1 MTMLTND
8 LSHASLPRLPEVLG
22 LADVQV
28 RTGQHDR
35 LPSDPNLANAERDE
49 IASLVVA
56 LVALLGITLTV
67 IVLGAPKALPV
78 APPAA
83 VLRPAPAGLA
93 LPAAT
98 TAAPHGVPARLS
110 LHGR

>member
-67 IVLGAPKALPV
+67 IVLGAPKAPPV
-78 APPAA
+78 TPAA

>member
-67 IVLGAPKALPV
+67 IVLGAPKAPPV
-78 APPAA
+78 APAT

>member
-35 LPSDPNLANAERDE
+35 LPSDPNLANAERDD

-67 IVLGAPKALPV
+67 IVLGAPKAPLV
-78 APPAA
+78 APAA